1 MHRQVILRHF
11 QIKTL
16 LESGGT
22 GSSQAVVGRVGGG
35 EDRGSERTGDAAAVD
50 EEEFRE
56 ADKGLECGQRFC

>member
-1 MHRQVILRHF
+1 M
-11 QIKTL
+11 
-16 LESGGT
+16 
-22 GSSQAVVGRVGGG
+22 GGG